1 MANKIIDGSLEIT
14 GQAIFDSSLSD
25 GANEIL
31 ISNIASK
38 DFVEANPSIESGTVT
53 TDLDS
58 LRVGSNYYT
67 VSGGGSTYTAGTGI
81 DITSDV
87 ISIDSSVVALQSDL
101 PVGEYDILLNDSTV
115 TPTST
120 VALSNIVTG
129 NSTDGYTKYNVFTNP
144 MTTAGD
150 LILGGS
156 SGAPSRLGIGTSGQ
170 VLTSNGTTASWQ
182 TPSASGMSNPMTTAG
197 DIIYGASSG
206 TPTRLAK
213 GTAGQV
219 LTMNSGATAPEWQSI
234 SIPNVVQDLT
244 SNTAGTLD
252 WGAWTNLKSNHY
264 ATISSPTMTGLD
276 STYEF
281 VSIKLS
287 ISNINQFVKLNKN
300 TTNKYSGLFFIEESS
315 SLYEISVYYNGT
327 NIILRC
333 AQVY

>member
-53 TDLDS
+53 TALDS
-58 LRVGSNYYT
+58 LRIESNYYT

-101 PVGEYDILLNDSTV
+101 PVGEYDVLLNDSTV
-115 TPTST
+115 TPTSI
-120 VALSNIVTG
+120 VDLSNIVTG
-129 NSTDGYTKYNVFTNP
+129 NSTDGYTKYNVFINP

-150 LILGGS
+150 IILGNS

-182 TPSASGMSNPMTTAG
+182 TPSGGGLDAGFKFWYNSDNAIDCTFVLLTA
-197 DIIYGASSG
+197 DSG
-206 TPTRLAK
+206 TLKYEKVTDNYIVRNKTISFILLDYSNRTWN
-213 GTAGQV
+213 GGGII
-219 LTMNSGATAPEWQSI
+219 NATAFEKTTGTQLATGNKSTTELASMI
-234 SIPNVVQDLT
+234 GKEYFLSGDL
-244 SNTAGTLD
+244 
-252 WGAWTNLKSNHY
+252 
-264 ATISSPTMTGLD
+264 
-276 STYEF
+276 
-281 VSIKLS
+281 
-287 ISNINQFVKLNKN
+287 NIEGN
-300 TTNKYSGLFFIEESS
+300 Y
-315 SLYEISVYYNGT
+315 
-327 NIILRC
+327 
-333 AQVY
+333 